1 MFPTR
6 RCSLLWKTFL
16 FRSHHIDKIKFLI
29 VQGIV
34 GIIRGYQLVISP
46 LFGSVCRFYPSCS
59 QYAIG
64 ALQRYGLIKGSWLAV
79 KRLLRCHPWHV
90 GGYDPVP

>member
-1 MFPTR
+1 
-6 RCSLLWKTFL
+6 L
-16 FRSHHIDKIKFLI
+16 FGSHHIEKIKILI
-29 VQGIV
+29 VQGVV

-64 ALQRYGLIKGSWLAV
+64 ALLRYGLIKGLWLAI
-79 KRLLRCHPWHV
+79 KRLLRCHPWHA